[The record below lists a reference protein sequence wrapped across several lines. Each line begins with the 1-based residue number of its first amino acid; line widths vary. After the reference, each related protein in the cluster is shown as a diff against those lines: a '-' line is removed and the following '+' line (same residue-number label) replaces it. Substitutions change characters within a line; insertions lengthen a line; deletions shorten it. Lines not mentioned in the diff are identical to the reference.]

1 MKATDELDNIWQGY
15 QVTNDCLKIASRS
28 IDIKDLNILKKT
40 RFMTSTIDDAKKDI
54 KESRDNADNYVILSL
69 WVAFERNLFEYLSW
83 ESKRILNNNPSILTQ
98 KVHEKIENEL
108 EYWRIDDMLNIFKA
122 IIDPQVVGQAKQV
135 KQYRDWIAHKNPK
148 KSMPQIVTPKM
159 AYSVLSEIT
168 RLLENH
174 PDVTN
179 QQRQDLI
186 VRRMGRA

>member
-1 MKATDELDNIWQGY
+1 
-15 QVTNDCLKIASRS
+15 
-28 IDIKDLNILKKT
+28 
-40 RFMTSTIDDAKKDI
+40 MTSTIDDAKKDI